1 VNTLKSKAV
10 IDHRICFVGDSF
22 VQGTGDP
29 LCLGWAGRVTQDA
42 IARGI
47 NITHYNLGIRRD
59 TSRDIA
65 ARWQQECAARLS
77 ADCEALVVF
86 SFGVNDTSLF
96 EGVQRVSKEESLA
109 NFQSILRTASSS
121 YKVLMIGPPPMPD
134 GAHNRCIAQLDKQF
148 AELAA
153 ALNVPYLSVFE
164 VLRKDEHWL
173 KEAIANDF
181 AHPGKHGYERLARLV
196 QEWSEW
202 WFSPT
207 YRA

>member
-1 VNTLKSKAV
+1 MNTLKLKPAT
-10 IDHRICFVGDSF
+10 DHRICFVGDSF

-29 LCLGWAGRVTQDA
+29 LCLGWAGRVAQDA
-42 IARGI
+42 VARGI
-47 NITHYNLGIRRD
+47 NLTHYNLGIRRD

-65 ARWQQECAARLS
+65 ARWQQECAARLP
-77 ADCEALVVF
+77 ADYEALVVF
-86 SFGVNDTSLF
+86 SFGVNDTSIV
-96 EGVQRVSKEESLA
+96 EGVLRVAEEESID

-134 GAHNRCIAQLDKQF
+134 SVHNRRVAQLDKQF

-153 ALNVPYLSVFE
+153 TLNVPYLSVFE
-164 VLRKDEHWL
+164 VLRKDAHWL

-181 AHPGKHGYERLARLV
+181 AHPGKQGYECLARLV

-202 WFSPT
+202 WF
-207 YRA
+207 R

>member
-1 VNTLKSKAV
+1 MSNLKSKAA

-65 ARWQQECAARLS
+65 ARWQQECAARLP

-86 SFGVNDTSLF
+86 SFGVNDTFIF
-96 EGVQRVSKEESLA
+96 EGVQRVSEEESLA

-121 YKVLMIGPPPMPD
+121 YKVLMVGSPPMPD
-134 GAHNRCIAQLDKQF
+134 SAHNRRVENLDKQF
-148 AELAA
+148 AGLAA
-153 ALNVPYLSVFE
+153 TLNVPYLSVFE

-181 AHPGKHGYERLARLV
+181 AHPGKHGYERLAGLV
-196 QEWSEW
+196 QDWSEW
-202 WFSPT
+202 WFK
-207 YRA
+207 